1 MICGLTLAAVTGA
14 IMKLLSE
21 QLHPVQITWF
31 RFLGFTLILFPVVAI
46 RIGSSALR
54 PGRPWM
60 QVVRGL
66 TMSSATVAFVVG
78 ARTVDYADAIAILYA
93 YPFLLT
99 VLAAWFLGEKVRPVG
114 WLGVT
119 GGFLGVLLVMQPE
132 FETINTGTLFV
143 FLCAVIVSIQMAMNR
158 KLGSVSHPLATI
170 IWGAVVAT
178 VSLSLIV
185 PWFWQPVNAA
195 QWGLLLLMVLTGAV
209 NQTCLVYGFAYA
221 EASTLAPFTY
231 LEIVAAVVVGLI
243 VFGTLPTWLSWIGIG
258 LVIACGLLVAFSL
271 RHPPGP
277 TGKTRVA

>member
-1 MICGLTLAAVTGA
+1 MRSEGKPSTRRGIVLVIFGLTLAAVTGA

-31 RFLGFTLILFPVVAI
+31 RFLGFALVLFPVVAM

-99 VLAAWFLGEKVRPVG
+99 VIAAWFLGEKVKPVG
-114 WLGVT
+114 WIGVI

-132 FETINTGTLFV
+132 FRSINT
-143 FLCAVIVSIQMAMNR
+143 
-158 KLGSVSHPLATI
+158 
-170 IWGAVVAT
+170 
-178 VSLSLIV
+178 LSLIH
-185 PWFWQPVNAA
+185 
-195 QWGLLLLMVLTGAV
+195 
-209 NQTCLVYGFAYA
+209 
-221 EASTLAPFTY
+221 
-231 LEIVAAVVVGLI
+231 I
-243 VFGTLPTWLSWIGIG
+243 
-258 LVIACGLLVAFSL
+258 
-271 RHPPGP
+271 
-277 TGKTRVA
+277 